1 MLKIY
6 MDESGVH
13 DTAPV
18 VAVAGYIS
26 RPKHWRAWTRDWNRA
41 KKPIRVYH
49 ATDCANLLREFAGW
63 DKARRDGFVANLL
76 PIIPAHELAGVLI
89 GIDMNTFRQEVAKH
103 PELTRM
109 FGEPYTACFQW
120 AISIIMEIASQHGK
134 GERMAFVHEQNSYQA
149 DAQRAFAFVK
159 QNLNPRGINMTIA
172 FGAKK
177 DHPPLQA
184 ADVLA
189 YEGAKFLRDPAT
201 ATPRRAWV
209 ALDPDKSR
217 LIVRRY
223 GPDNMGVMIKT
234 LEGYRQ
240 QLLAQGWDGKLIA

>member
-1 MLKIY
+1 LLKIY

-13 DTAPV
+13 NSAPV

-26 RPKHWRAWTRDWNRA
+26 RSKHWRAWTKIGTRQISRSRSTTP
-41 KKPIRVYH
+41 PIVP
-49 ATDCANLLREFAGW
+49 TS
-63 DKARRDGFVANLL
+63 
-76 PIIPAHELAGVLI
+76 
-89 GIDMNTFRQEVAKH
+89 T
-103 PELTRM
+103 
-109 FGEPYTACFQW
+109 
-120 AISIIMEIASQHGK
+120 GK

-149 DAQRAFAFVK
+149 DAQRAFAFVD

-172 FGAKK
+172 FGTKK

-189 YEGAKFLRDPAT
+189 YEGAKFLRNLANI
-201 ATPRRAWV
+201 TPRRAWC

-223 GPDNMGVMIKT
+223 GPDNMGVLIKT
-234 LEGYRQ
+234 LNDYRER
-240 QLLAQGWDGKLIA
+240 LLEQGWDGKLTA